1 MNKVSGGI
9 CTSREQTSQRTVSM
23 FWPKQMRDRNTS
35 PNARR
40 GKGKEQIV
48 LSTCVGCGLENWP
61 RSCWGHTIKKKKKV
75 SHFWPHEFSSMPASL
90 DIFLSSNRDSPDVTA
105 QLFCHD
111 VNTALQPNQLYRY
124 IVCHMDRIK
133 RTLPQHKPENSSC
146 TQHSQLLLPASIWPL
161 VLPQRRQSGWTG
173 GKQSPRAD
181 CSYQVNAWAGMR
193 WETLLL
199 C

>member
-1 MNKVSGGI
+1 
-9 CTSREQTSQRTVSM
+9 M
-23 FWPKQMRDRNTS
+23 FWPKQIRDRNTS

-48 LSTCVGCGLENWP
+48 LSTCVGCGLENRP
-61 RSCWGHTIKKKKKV
+61 RSRWGHTIQKKCYIFDHMN
-75 SHFWPHEFSSMPASL
+75 SPACQLLWISSYQAT
-90 DIFLSSNRDSPDVTA
+90 DSPDITA

-146 TQHSQLLLPASIWPL
+146 TQHSWLSLPASIWPL
-161 VLPQRRQSGWTG
+161 VLLQRRPSSWTG

-181 CSYQVNAWAGMR
+181 CSYQVNA
-193 WETLLL
+193 
-199 C
+199 